1 MTGWT
6 VAAEPKKN
14 LSFSE
19 HFVALGVCF
28 DFKCALEGQIVISNR
43 AERIADMRVE
53 IDSIV
58 EAGRISSK
66 QAAQIRGKLLFA
78 EAQSFGRWSRFH
90 RSALDSH
97 ANGVGS
103 GVLTPELQEELL

>member
-1 MTGWT
+1 
-6 VAAEPKKN
+6 
-14 LSFSE
+14 
-19 HFVALGVCF
+19 
-28 DFKCALEGQIVISNR
+28 
-43 AERIADMRVE
+43 MRVE

-66 QAAQIRGKLLFA
+66 QAAQIRGKLSFV

-90 RSALDSH
+90 WSALDSY

-103 GVLTPELQEELL
+103 GALTTPELQEELL